1 MGKPKECKEKIS
13 QEWRKRVTVEYA
25 RLKQQKKFRH
35 QDDIKMA
42 WNNNRRTIEKSL
54 EVNPEEKKAR
64 PVWVCSEDPPSHSQ
78 FIRRAEAKDNDG
90 KIQSIPIKIIN
101 AVNPI
106 PNMYIWA
113 PIQQNFMVE
122 DETVLHN
129 IPYMGDEVL
138 DQDGMFIEEL
148 IKNYDGKVHGDREGG
163 LIEDDLFVDLV
174 NALKQYEDSGKE
186 EVKEEEKDENEKIV
200 EQRKKDIAFIPAET
214 VFQAIASIFPDMG
227 SSSRLCEKFVEL
239 TESKNAI
246 QKECTPNIDG
256 PDAISTSHE
265 QTMHSFNTLFCRRC
279 FKYDCFLHRLQP
291 LHPRPTSKR
300 RGPDIKLST
309 EPCGPDCYLLLEEVR
324 QNSKSDTRTSKENG
338 ERPEK
343 VKKNISVDSGNEAS
357 SEDSNDSTTR
367 DSTTR
372 SSLPG
377 EKKSGSQSGNSSA
390 SGSRRNS
397 FSGSEGLLLK
407 DIKKNGGGG
416 ASGAGNGSTANS
428 NSNSIAGG
436 ARGGG
441 GRQAG
446 EEKNGRKD
454 LRGLG
459 PCASIQPTL
468 AHDINPMRDI
478 TGTSLDEWSGTEESM
493 FRVLY
498 RTFLGNHCAIAQ
510 MLITKLCRQ
519 VYEHA
524 QTEKEYLETEVM
536 KEYTPPKK
544 KKKKQ
549 YRLWSNHCKKIQLKK
564 DNGPTPLHNYYPCDH
579 PGQNCDATCPCIASS
594 NFCEKFCLCSS
605 DCQNRFPGCRCKAQ
619 CTTKQCPCFL
629 AVRECDPDLCST
641 CGADQYDVSKISC
654 RNVMVQRGLG
664 KKLFMAPSDV
674 AGWGIFIK
682 DFAYKNEFISEYCGE
697 IISQDEADRRGKVY
711 DKYMCSF
718 LFNLNSEYVVD
729 ATRKGN
735 KIRFANHSINPNCC
749 AKVLMVNGDHRIGI
763 FAKRYIQPGEE
774 LFFDYRYGP
783 TEQLRFVGIEREMEF
798 L

>member
-1 MGKPKECKEKIS
+1 MASKAASSKVSP
-13 QEWRKRVTVEYA
+13 EWKKRVSIEYA
-25 RLKQQKKFRH
+25 RLRTQKKFRH

-42 WNNNRRTIEKSL
+42 WNSNRGMIEKKLKVVGDSS
-54 EVNPEEKKAR
+54 ENHEKSK

-78 FIRRAEAKDNDG
+78 FIRRAEAKDSEG
-90 KIQSIPIKIIN
+90 KIQSIPIKIIP

-106 PNMYIWA
+106 PNMYTWA

-138 DQDGMFIEEL
+138 DQDGLFIEEL

-163 LIEDDLFVDLV
+163 FIDDDLFIDLV
-174 NALKQYEDSGKE
+174 NSLKQYDTED
-186 EVKEEEKDENEKIV
+186 VKLEANDVKDEKPV
-200 EQRKKDIAFIPAET
+200 DMKAPRATPVIPSDT
-214 VFQAIASIFPDMG
+214 VFQAIALFFPDMG
-227 SSSRLCEKFVEL
+227 DANKLCEKFIEL
-239 TESKNAI
+239 TENKLAVL
-246 QKECTPNIDG
+246 KECTPNIDAG
-256 PDAISTSHE
+256 DAISAGPE
-265 QTMHSFNTLFCRRC
+265 QTMHSFHTLFCRRC

-300 RGPDIKLST
+300 KGPEIKLST
-309 EPCGPDCYLLLEEVR
+309 NSCGPDCYLLLDEVKPD
-324 QNSKSDTRTSKENG
+324 SSEGTSAQTNEV
-338 ERPEK
+338 PEK
-343 VKKNISVDSGNEAS
+343 IKKNISVDSGNEAS

-372 SSLPG
+372 SSMPG
-377 EKKSGSQSGNSSA
+377 AGKNSGSQSGNSSA

-397 FSGSEGLLLK
+397 FSGLEGLKDLKKNGTCGTNSNSNTSSTRGRPSENDKNSRKELRGLGACASVDTELLK
-407 DIKKNGGGG
+407 DI
-416 ASGAGNGSTANS
+416 
-428 NSNSIAGG
+428 
-436 ARGGG
+436 
-441 GRQAG
+441 
-446 EEKNGRKD
+446 
-454 LRGLG
+454 
-459 PCASIQPTL
+459 
-468 AHDINPMRDI
+468 NP
-478 TGTSLDEWSGTEESM
+478 GKTSDTWSGGEQSM
-493 FRVLY
+493 FRVLW
-498 RTFLGNHCAIAQ
+498 RVFPGNHCAIAQ
-510 MLITKLCRQ
+510 MLVTKTCGQ
-519 VYEHA
+519 VYQHSR
-524 QTEKEYLETEVM
+524 TEAEYLSTEAM
-536 KEYTPPKK
+536 KEFTPPKK

-549 YRLWSNHCKKIQLKK
+549 HRLWSVHCKKIQLKK
-564 DNGPTPLHNYYPCDH
+564 DNGSQSVHNFYPCDH
-579 PGQNCDATCPCIASS
+579 PGQPCDLSCPCIKMG
-594 NFCEKFCLCSS
+594 NFCEKFCLCSG

-629 AVRECDPDLCST
+629 AVRECDPDMCTS
-641 CGADQYDVSKISC
+641 CGADQYDVTKISC
-654 RNVMVQRGLG
+654 RNVMIQRGLG
-664 KKLFMAPSDV
+664 KKLLMAPSDV

-718 LFNLNSEYVVD
+718 LFNLNNEYVVD

-763 FAKRYIQPGEE
+763 FAKRNIQPGEE